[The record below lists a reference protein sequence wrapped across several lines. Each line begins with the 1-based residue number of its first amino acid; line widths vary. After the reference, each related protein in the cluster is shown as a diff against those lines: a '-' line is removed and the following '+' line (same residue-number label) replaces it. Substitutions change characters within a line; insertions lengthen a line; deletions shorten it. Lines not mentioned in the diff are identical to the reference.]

1 MTAEDFARVAARITR
16 VVAIDSAAGHANTAG
31 VMAIAAA
38 NAFNAGS
45 GDSRRV
51 LLLARGQLTVFGA
64 VREEVASELRRLAQ
78 QRDEACRALVAAH
91 YPLLS

>member
-16 VVAIDSAAGHANTAG
+16 VVAIDSSAGHANTAG

-38 NAFNAGS
+38 HAFNAGS
-45 GDSRRV
+45 ADSRRV
-51 LLLARGQLTVFGA
+51 LLLARGQLTVFGV

-78 QRDEACRALVAAH
+78 QRDEAYRALVEAH